1 MNPSA
6 ENVKPIFER
15 AKILVVDD
23 AYCTRKVIHALL
35 LAMGCTRIYE
45 ASNGASGL
53 EAVRAI
59 DPDLILLDW
68 AMPGMDGAEFVRR
81 MRSPKGS
88 PQPNVPVVMLT
99 SHGERSRVLEAV
111 GLGVHEFLL
120 KPVSSAAL
128 EARMLS
134 VLSKPRSMARRGDDF
149 ESEPRLLAS

>member
-1 MNPSA
+1 MTRTA
-6 ENVKPIFER
+6 R
-15 AKILVVDD
+15 ARSS
-23 AYCTRKVIHALL
+23 TRCCLQWA
-35 LAMGCTRIYE
+35 APGFTRPVT
-45 ASNGASGL
+45 AQAGL